1 VTPLSFGRILPVG
14 ALALA
19 ACGGGFEPNPPSG
32 TDCGAASP
40 TALAVGAFTVLDASQ
55 TACVRLPA
63 VGSSE
68 TEHLFVALA
77 GEGRETRDGVTANY
91 QLEAGSGLTA
101 SVARPASPSFRR
113 GPTAAARFHDRLRA
127 LERTL
132 SEHPG
137 ATRRP
142 RISASV
148 APTPPTIG
156 TKRAFDVC
164 ATTTCDSFVTSN
176 ATAKVVGQKVAIFV
190 DDSAPAGGYTQ
201 ADLDE
206 VGGLFDDH
214 LYPIDTTAFGRESD
228 LDDNGVVIV
237 LLTQHVNRLT
247 PDCSTSVILGYF
259 FGLDLLPSQAHSN
272 DGEIFYGVVPGTATP
287 QCTIS
292 KEFAKANLPGVFVH
306 EFQHMI
312 SFNQHVLV
320 RGGTTEDTWLN
331 EGLSHF
337 AEELAGRQIPDNL
350 CPDFDSC
357 GSQFIGGNINNAFM
371 YLENPEANFLVEPGT
386 SGGTLEERGAN
397 WLFVRWF
404 GDHFTANPADT
415 LATDVTR
422 ALVQTNRVGSA
433 NVAAIAGVDFGQ
445 LVSQWQLAN
454 YLDNL
459 PGFTPSSDR
468 LQYTTIDFRNL
479 FLVNFQNGAF
489 DKPYPLVPDSLRTGS
504 YEHTGV
510 LRGGSGKHLRIIQSS
525 GAGEVDVRLTAPDGT
540 SPVASTVLPRI
551 ALVRVR

>member
-1 VTPLSFGRILPVG
+1 
-14 ALALA
+14 
-19 ACGGGFEPNPPSG
+19 
-32 TDCGAASP
+32 
-40 TALAVGAFTVLDASQ
+40 VLDASQ

-63 VGSSE
+63 AGNSE

-77 GEGRETRDGVTANY
+77 GEGRETQNGVTAPFE
-91 QLEAGSGLTA
+91 LDAGSGLTA
-101 SVARPASPSFRR
+101 SVARPGAPPSFRR
-113 GPTAAARFHDRLRA
+113 GSTAAERFHDRLRA
-127 LERTL
+127 RERTL
-132 SEHPG
+132 SEQPA
-137 ATRRP
+137 ATQRP
-142 RISASV
+142 RISALV
-148 APTPPTIG
+148 VPTPPTIG
-156 TKRAFDVC
+156 TKRTFDVC

-206 VGGLFDDH
+206 VGAMFDDH

-228 LDDNGVVIV
+228 LDSNGVVIV
-237 LLTQHVNRLT
+237 LLTQHVNELT
-247 PDCSTSVILGYF
+247 PDCSVSVILGYF

-292 KEFAKANLPGVFVH
+292 KTFAKANLPGVFVH

-320 RGGTTEDTWLN
+320 RNGTTEDTWLN

-337 AEELAGRQIPDNL
+337 AEELAGRQIPDAL

-357 GSQFIGGNINNAFM
+357 ESQFLGGNINNAFM
-371 YLENPEANFLVEPGT
+371 YLENPEANFLVEPGS

-404 GDHFTANPADT
+404 ADHFATSEP
-415 LATDVTR
+415 LAPEATR

-433 NVAAIAGVDFGQ
+433 NVAAVAGADFGQ
-445 LVSQWQLAN
+445 LASQWQMAN
-454 YLDNL
+454 FLDNL

-504 YEHTGV
+504 YQHTGI
-510 LRGGSGKHLRIIQSS
+510 LRGGSGKHLRIIQSPGS
-525 GAGEVDVRLTAPDGT
+525 AEVDVRLTAPDGT
-540 SPVASTVLPRI
+540 SPVASTAQPRI